1 MGTYKKIVFEMIIR
15 KIIFKAGQIWED
27 MISLKQLEKRHLLV
41 SNLEKK
47 KRNYLN
53 GYKLEQFYL

>member
-15 KIIFKAGQIWED
+15 KIIFKEGQIWED

-47 KRNYLN
+47 
-53 GYKLEQFYL
+53 EII